1 MVQEQ
6 ALADAQKQ
14 RPHMRDTTYKATT
27 FLNPLCDDLA
37 AYLIGPR
44 QHCMVE
50 GRVLVS
56 FMTNRAF
63 FLVPAPSLGVGKD
76 FDSHQTE

>member
-44 QHCMVE
+44 QHCMD
-50 GRVLVS
+50 GYS
-56 FMTNRAF
+56 
-63 FLVPAPSLGVGKD
+63 
-76 FDSHQTE
+76 